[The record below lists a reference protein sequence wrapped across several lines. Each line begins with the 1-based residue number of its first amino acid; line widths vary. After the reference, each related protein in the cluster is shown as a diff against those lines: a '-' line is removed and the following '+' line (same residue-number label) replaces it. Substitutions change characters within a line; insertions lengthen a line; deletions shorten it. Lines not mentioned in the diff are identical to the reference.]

1 MHSALTDLPLELE
14 VGAIET
20 RGTEWGGLL
29 VRHLDLP
36 PGTNFT
42 PLFRGLPGD
51 VCQCPHWGYLLAGS
65 ITLRYSD
72 GTEETT
78 RAGET
83 FYWPGGH
90 TGWSD
95 EGVIFIE
102 LSPAA
107 QLAPVLDHLAR
118 QLAGA

>member
-51 VCQCPHWGYLLAGS
+51 LCQCPHWGYLLAGS

-118 QLAGA
+118 QLARA